1 MAGQHCCSAGRHQ
14 SPNVMTEF
22 GAREAELG
30 RQPRRAREFFLKCQD
45 RIMFGT
51 DNEVNEEMYRNHF
64 RWLETGDEYVEHW
77 GYPGQSR

>member
-1 MAGQHCCSAGRHQ
+1 
-14 SPNVMTEF
+14 
-22 GAREAELG
+22 
-30 RQPRRAREFFLKCQD
+30 
-45 RIMFGT
+45 MFGT